1 MSNTTSCQCPTCV
14 SACRSRP
21 GWFLPGEAEKA
32 AELKGMAFVDFF
44 KRYLGIDWWEGTENV
59 LLLAPAICEMLPG
72 TRYPEDPRGA
82 CVFLVDGKCDIHEA
96 KPFECRSYVHTDNL
110 AAGMDRRRTIVD
122 AWRAEQHQKQ
132 CRDLDD
138 ME

>member
-1 MSNTTSCQCPTCV
+1 
-14 SACRSRP
+14 
-21 GWFLPGEAEKA
+21 LPGEAEKA
-32 AELKGMAFVDFF
+32 AELKGMSFAAFF
-44 KRYLGIDWWEGTENV
+44 KQYLGIDWWVDDTQV
-59 LLLAPAICEMLPG
+59 LAPAIQGMLPG
-72 TRYPEDPRGA
+72 MRYPEDPIGT
-82 CVFLVDGKCDIHEA
+82 CVFLIDGKCDIHEA

-132 CRDLDD
+132 CRDLD